1 LSGKLKIMVASSIA
15 GALLFTVLPLAAQNS
30 SPSAAVAG
38 QAPAVTIPSPSPIG
52 DTSALAKEAQGW
64 LIDLIRTNTTNPPG
78 NEEVVAQ
85 YLRHVLEKEGI
96 PSELLS
102 LAPGRSAL
110 VARLRSSAVADPSK
124 ALLLVAHMDVVGV
137 DRDKWTVDPF
147 GAVIKDGYIYGRGTV
162 DDKGMLVANLAA
174 FIALKRANVRLNR
187 DVIFLATCDEEGGG
201 DASIKVLIS
210 KYWDKVAAGYAIN
223 EEGKVVVKNGKVQY
237 VAVQASEKVSVN
249 VAVVARGT
257 SGHGSRPLKDNA
269 VVHLSAAVAKIG
281 TYSAPVHFT
290 AIVRRYFEGLAAI
303 ESDDLGKW
311 MRALDTTDRGEHAQ
325 KVISDAS
332 PLWSSLLRD
341 SISPTMLSAGVRNNV
356 IPAEARANLNIR
368 LLPGDTIDV
377 LLADLTKLVNDP
389 QIKFEVQQNAGLAAP
404 PSSLENEFYATISKV
419 ASAQFAN
426 APVLPFMSTGATDSS
441 QLRLHNVQAYGLVPF
456 PLTEEEYQRMHGDD
470 ERIPVASFSKGID
483 VMARIV
489 AEFAATR

>member
-1 LSGKLKIMVASSIA
+1 M
-15 GALLFTVLPLAAQNS
+15 
-30 SPSAAVAG
+30 
-38 QAPAVTIPSPSPIG
+38 
-52 DTSALAKEAQGW
+52 
-64 LIDLIRTNTTNPPG
+64 
-78 NEEVVAQ
+78 
-85 YLRHVLEKEGI
+85 
-96 PSELLS
+96 
-102 LAPGRSAL
+102 
-110 VARLRSSAVADPSK
+110 
-124 ALLLVAHMDVVGV
+124 
-137 DRDKWTVDPF
+137 
-147 GAVIKDGYIYGRGTV
+147 
-162 DDKGMLVANLAA
+162 
-174 FIALKRANVRLNR
+174 
-187 DVIFLATCDEEGGG
+187 
-201 DASIKVLIS
+201 
-210 KYWDKVAAGYAIN
+210 
-223 EEGKVVVKNGKVQY
+223 
-237 VAVQASEKVSVN
+237 
-249 VAVVARGT
+249 
-257 SGHGSRPLKDNA
+257 
-269 VVHLSAAVAKIG
+269 VHLSAAIAKIG

-303 ESDDLGKW
+303 ESDELGKW

-332 PLWSSLLRD
+332 PLWSSLMRD

-404 PSSLENEFYATISKV
+404 PSSLESDFYATISKV

-426 APVLPFMSTGATDSS
+426 APVLPFMSTGATDSA

-470 ERIPVASFSKGID
+470 ERIPLASFTKGVD
-483 VMARIV
+483 VLARIV